1 MRRMGRAPNRSRDR
15 PTTGLKIAYRKY
27 ATEMDPESSARLHP
41 NSRNIGLKKKPME
54 AVVPKFMQTENVNA
68 ATTNHP

>member
-1 MRRMGRAPNRSRDR
+1 MRMIRRAPNWSRDR

-27 ATEMDPESSARLHP
+27 AIEMDPESSARLHP

-54 AVVPKFMQTENVNA
+54 AVVP
-68 ATTNHP
+68 